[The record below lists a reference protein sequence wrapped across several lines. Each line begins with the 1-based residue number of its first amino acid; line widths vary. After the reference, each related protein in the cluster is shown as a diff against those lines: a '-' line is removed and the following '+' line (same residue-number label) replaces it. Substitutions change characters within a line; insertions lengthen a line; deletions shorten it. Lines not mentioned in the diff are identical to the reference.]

1 MMSVLQNLLPSP
13 VREASIKARIAL
25 YRPFGWL
32 RGRKVGANLQ
42 PMRAAHGGGG
52 GEPVV
57 DNALWTYFQ
66 NNHTGPGI
74 WKWHHYFEA
83 YDRHLAKFRGQ
94 SPVVM
99 EVGIYSGGSLGM
111 WRSYFGPGCSII
123 GVDIEEA
130 CRVCESEGI
139 RVLIGDQGDP
149 EFWRGVKKDLPP
161 VDVFID
167 DGGHTK
173 TQQIVTL
180 EQMLSQMAPGGV
192 FICEDIHGT
201 RNGFMA
207 FVAGMA
213 GLLNKTEKRD
223 GGQVPDEV
231 QRQIHSIHIYPY
243 MVVVEKRSA
252 PLDALTLSKQGT
264 EWQPFLHPERM
275 QAQQVDPN

>member
-111 WRSYFGPGCSII
+111 WRS
-123 GVDIEEA
+123 
-130 CRVCESEGI
+130 
-139 RVLIGDQGDP
+139 
-149 EFWRGVKKDLPP
+149 
-161 VDVFID
+161 
-167 DGGHTK
+167 
-173 TQQIVTL
+173 
-180 EQMLSQMAPGGV
+180 
-192 FICEDIHGT
+192 
-201 RNGFMA
+201 
-207 FVAGMA
+207 
-213 GLLNKTEKRD
+213 
-223 GGQVPDEV
+223 
-231 QRQIHSIHIYPY
+231 
-243 MVVVEKRSA
+243 
-252 PLDALTLSKQGT
+252 
-264 EWQPFLHPERM
+264 
-275 QAQQVDPN
+275 